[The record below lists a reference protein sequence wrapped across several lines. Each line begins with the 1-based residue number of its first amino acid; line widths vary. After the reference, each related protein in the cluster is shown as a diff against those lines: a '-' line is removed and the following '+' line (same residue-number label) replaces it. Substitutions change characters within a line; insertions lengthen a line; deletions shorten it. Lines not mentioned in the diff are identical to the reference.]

1 MVQANAS
8 GRSWTHIALWV
19 VKLLVGAAF
28 LYAAVM
34 KLSGNPQMV
43 AEFEKIGLGQGFRI
57 LTGVIELTGALL
69 LLVPRT
75 TFAGAVLLAGISGG
89 ALIAQLG
96 PLKGDLIHVFVLGGL
111 VLLIGWA
118 SRPARLR

>member
-1 MVQANAS
+1 MVQASAN
-8 GRSWTHIALWV
+8 GRGWTHIALWV

-75 TFAGAVLLAGISGG
+75 TFAGAVLLAGISAG

-118 SRPARLR
+118 SRPAMLR

>member
-1 MVQANAS
+1 V
-8 GRSWTHIALWV
+8 ALWV

-34 KLSGNPQMV
+34 KLSGDPHMV

-57 LTGVIELTGALL
+57 LTGVVELTGALML
-69 LLVPRT
+69 LAPRT
-75 TFAGAVLLAGISGG
+75 TFAGAVVLTGISVG

-118 SRPARLR
+118 SRPAMLR